1 MKRAQKVQPIER
13 FPAKPRH
20 DGRFQKRIRGI
31 LYYFGRDGDRKAAL
45 SEYDAAKVDLY
56 AGRRPR
62 ADAIATAGELT
73 VKEIGNRFLADK
85 KPDIQPDTYR
95 GYKRAIKRFVKRI
108 GVARIW
114 NDLTPDDFSTHGRY
128 LRVTLKLANASYN
141 IERAGILA
149 MFNHAEAQDWI
160 DRAPKFGNSFRRVP
174 KSKMRTTRAK
184 KLLSFEEI
192 AALLSVCSA
201 DLFGM
206 ILLGL
211 NGGFGASDCAQLP
224 RGKVDFAAGMVHF
237 PRTKN
242 NIPRTVTLWPETLAA
257 LRVLCKARPN
267 DDLIFRTKYGNAW
280 NVAAVAHQLRKAV
293 KIAEVPLPKNVGL
306 YACRHTFATYANEVR
321 DTDARRHIMGRL
333 LPNLD
338 DVYVETLFSERLKA
352 VTDHVRT
359 RLRIADLV
367 GDRRFF

>member
-211 NGGFGASDCAQLP
+211 NGGFGASDCTSFPAAKWILP
-224 RGKVDFAAGMVHF
+224 RAWFTSRGQRTTF
-237 PRTKN
+237 PAPLLSGLKRSPPCACCARLGQMT
-242 NIPRTVTLWPETLAA
+242 ISSFGQSTET
-257 LRVLCKARPN
+257 PG
-267 DDLIFRTKYGNAW
+267 TSP
-280 NVAAVAHQLRKAV
+280 Q
-293 KIAEVPLPKNVGL
+293 
-306 YACRHTFATYANEVR
+306 
-321 DTDARRHIMGRL
+321 
-333 LPNLD
+333 
-338 DVYVETLFSERLKA
+338 
-352 VTDHVRT
+352 
-359 RLRIADLV
+359 
-367 GDRRFF
+367 